1 MKNEPYWEV
10 TITYRTE
17 TGPHEEV
24 IKIDEIEEV
33 DGLVECGPHWDTIES
48 IVIKRVN
55 ADYPNLTVEAAE
67 KL

>member
-24 IKIDEIEEV
+24 TQIDEIEEA
-33 DGLVECGPHWDTIES
+33 DGLVEGGPHWDTIES

-55 ADYPNLTVEAAE
+55 SDYPNLTVEAAE
-67 KL
+67 NL